1 VARERFR
8 RARLGG
14 YDPAQVRAAID
25 ERDERLSLLERE
37 AQQLA
42 RRVIETEKR
51 LQSALSLLGA
61 EDAPARAIGGLSRR
75 LEEIH
80 GQARRQ
86 ATRIRMSAL
95 EDAVQISE
103 RITELSRLRDELGA
117 RVVELAG
124 VAGIRIG
131 GAEAAPAAGSE
142 PAHAAADALFAGA
155 VDVEVGPLKDFAQ
168 LSSFEDAVAGID
180 RDAEIRVKRFS
191 GARATFSMNFAQ
203 PVELLRELEQRA
215 PFAFSVRAAADDA
228 VVLDVDDGESRR
240 VA

>member
-1 VARERFR
+1 ML
-8 RARLGG
+8 LGG

-51 LQSALSLLGA
+51 LQSALPGLGP
-61 EDAPARAIGGLSRR
+61 EGVSARAIGGLSRR

-86 ATRIRMSAL
+86 ATRIRMAAL

-103 RITELSRLRDELGA
+103 RITELSRLRDELSA

-124 VAGIRIG
+124 LAGTRIG
-131 GAEAAPAAGSE
+131 GAGAAPAVGSE
-142 PAHAAADALFAGA
+142 PARAAGDALFAGP
-155 VDVEVGPLKDFAQ
+155 VDVEVGPLRDFAQ
-168 LSSFEDAVAGID
+168 LSSFEDAAAGID
-180 RDAEIRVKRFS
+180 RDAEIRVKGFS
-191 GARATFSMNFAQ
+191 GSRATFSMNFAQ